1 MELSAHITHRF
12 NNLECLLISDG
23 EKFPQNVVYSK
34 DGLRLYSRIFFRF
47 NRLQCCCW
55 GPTRPE
61 NEQGRVEAGSAR
73 LTTSYVTQYRL
84 LSFNFRNHKN
94 TSLDISRPLTPHL
107 SHTCNFMMG
116 ALIHHKLSV
125 TAG

>member
-12 NNLECLLISDG
+12 NNLECLLVSDG

-73 LTTSYVTQYRL
+73 LTTSYVTEGRRQHNIASCRL
-84 LSFNFRNHKN
+84 
-94 TSLDISRPLTPHL
+94 ISEITKTLPLIFLGP
-107 SHTCNFMMG
+107 
-116 ALIHHKLSV
+116 
-125 TAG
+125 